1 MKRIQKSLWL
11 PALLF
16 IYATALFVYY
26 LVWGGVSLD
35 LRTAG
40 IMGVTYLLVAIVWFL
55 NQRREREAKNKNRN
69 NP

>member
-40 IMGVTYLLVAIVWFL
+40 IMGVTYLLVATVWFL
-55 NQRREREAKNKNRN
+55 NRRRDKDTKTQKQK
-69 NP
+69 

>member
-40 IMGVTYLLVAIVWFL
+40 IMGVTYLLVATVWFL
-55 NQRREREAKNKNRN
+55 NRRREKDTKKQKQK
-69 NP
+69 